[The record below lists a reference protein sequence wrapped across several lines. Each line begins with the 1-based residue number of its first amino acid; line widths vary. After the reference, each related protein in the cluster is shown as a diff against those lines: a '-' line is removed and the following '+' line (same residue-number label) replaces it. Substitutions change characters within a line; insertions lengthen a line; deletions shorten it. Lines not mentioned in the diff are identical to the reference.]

1 MSIGERLDIIECDL
15 LYIKKWIKEH
25 DELQN
30 RIQVRK

>member
-25 DELQN
+25 DTLEGNSQRL
-30 RIQVRK
+30 K